1 MLEEIFTFLGAE
13 GADYQSDSAT
23 ESVDCSLGGR
33 AQMRFDFAKAL
44 FDRIEVRRILR
55 KIFQLRADRFDPLAH
70 ASNLM
75 SRKIVHDD
83 NIAAIER
90 RSQTLL
96 DVRDKGRPV
105 HWPVNDE
112 GGDNPI
118 VAQAGDEGDGLPM
131 PMRCVASQSDA
142 PWTSTVEP
150 DHLGAGR
157 RLVDKHQSRWVKQAL
172 LPNPAASRACDVGS
186 SLFRG
191 PEAFF

>member
-13 GADYQSDSAT
+13 GADYQSDST
-23 ESVDCSLGGR
+23 TKPLDCSLGGR
-33 AQMRFDFAKAL
+33 AQMLFHFAEAL

-55 KIFQLRADRFDPLAH
+55 QIFQLRTDCFDCLAH
-70 ASNLM
+70 ASDLV
-75 SRKIVHDD
+75 SCKIVHDD
-83 NIAAIER
+83 NVAAIER

-96 DVRDKGRPV
+96 DIRDEGRPV

-118 VAQAGDEGDGLPM
+118 VAQAGYEGDGLPM
-131 PMRCVASQSDA
+131 PVRGVANQSLA

-150 DHLGAGR
+150 HHLGGGG
-157 RLVDKHQSRWVKQAL
+157 RLVDKHQPRWVKQAL

-186 SLFRG
+186 SLFGG
-191 PEAFF
+191 PQAFF